1 MHSKQ
6 LLKLHSAQL
15 SRHALPGPATVP
27 DVHVQFMTLDLGANS
42 QLAYSSDN
50 DVEEIEPSEADIWD
64 S

>member
-1 MHSKQ
+1 MHSNQ

-15 SRHALPGPATVP
+15 SSQALPGPVTAP
-27 DVHVQFMTLDLGANS
+27 DVHVMTLDLGANS

-50 DVEEIEPSEADIWD
+50 DVEEIELSEADIWD